1 MYRNKVAIGLAV
13 IFILGLA
20 YIVYAGRPVNNVKLA
35 NQSANNQA
43 SSTELVNQGS
53 VNYFS
58 LAEVASHN
66 SPADCWSVVH
76 GSVYDLS
83 SWASRHPGGSKA
95 IIGMCGRDSS
105 DSFNNQHGSSKKA
118 KAALILLKIGE
129 LK

>member
-58 LAEVASHN
+58 LTEVAGHS
-66 SPADCWSVVH
+66 SSSDCWSVVG

-83 SWASRHPGGSKA
+83 SWVSRHPGGAKA
-95 IIGMCGRDSS
+95 IISMCGRDSS